1 MTTATTAKGELVR
14 RAFDALN
21 ERDRDA
27 FVDLHAEDAV
37 LHAGDE
43 EVRGIEAITEAEFA
57 YFDAFPDLE
66 MSLDALHEAGETVA
80 ARWTVA
86 GTHEGEFRGVEP
98 TGEEV
103 QFSTIGTF
111 RVSDGKVSEVWIQA
125 DELGLLEQIGALE
138 PPTG

>member
-1 MTTATTAKGELVR
+1 MTASPANGELVR
-14 RAFDALN
+14 RAFGALD

-27 FVDLHAEDAV
+27 FVDLHAEDAI
-37 LHAGDE
+37 LHAGGED
-43 EVRGIEAITEAEFA
+43 VRGIEAIADAEFA

-66 MSLDALHEAGETVA
+66 MSLDALHEASDTVA

-86 GTHEGEFRGVEP
+86 GTHEGEFRGVDP

-103 QFSTIGTF
+103 EFSTMGMF
-111 RVSDGKVSEVWIQA
+111 RIDDGEVSEVWIQA
-125 DELGLLEQIGALE
+125 DQLGLLEQIGALE